1 MRTFKSTRMA
11 QAISSTS
18 RNISPI
24 NTFELHR
31 KNTGDAV
38 QPCSPIANVP
48 IPDQIDTTSAS
59 LIYLRANTNT
69 RTANVLVALQD
80 IQAILIHH
88 TEFLQR
94 LDTALKTSRRGR
106 VQKGATDSASVDP
119 SRMVDINFL
128 STLIGVNRST
138 IYAWIA
144 AGKFVKQTPLSDGTS
159 RWQLEE
165 VEAWLEARREA
176 RVSEKCRAPMAT
188 PRNPKTKEMK

>member
-1 MRTFKSTRMA
+1 MRTFKSMHAARA
-11 QAISSTS
+11 SAPPS
-18 RNISPI
+18 RNVLPI
-24 NTFELHR
+24 KTFELPQASAC
-31 KNTGDAV
+31 DAV
-38 QPCSPIANVP
+38 QPRPS
-48 IPDQIDTTSAS
+48 IPNESTSEQMGAAS
-59 LIYLRANTNT
+59 APFIYLRANTNT
-69 RTANVLVALQD
+69 RTADVLVALQD
-80 IQAILIHH
+80 IQAILIQHA
-88 TEFLQR
+88 EILQR

-106 VQKGATDSASVDP
+106 LQMGGTESASVDP
-119 SRMVDINFL
+119 NRMVDINFL

-176 RVSEKCRAPMAT
+176 RVSKKCRAPMAT